1 MRILIFGA
9 GVIGSLYGALLAEAG
24 YDVSVYARGRRLE
37 SLTQGGLLYK
47 RKGKIRKVSVN
58 ILSRLEA
65 KDCYDLILLTV
76 RENQL
81 HAALEELRQN
91 VSPTIVTM
99 VNSLETYDSWEA
111 ICGAGR
117 IIPAFPGAEAALTGT
132 CWTRP

>member
-37 SLTQGGLLYK
+37 SLTQDGLLYK
-47 RKGKIRKVSVN
+47 RKSKIRRASVN

-117 IIPAFPGAEAALTGT
+117 IIWAASTIPSL
-132 CWTRP
+132 